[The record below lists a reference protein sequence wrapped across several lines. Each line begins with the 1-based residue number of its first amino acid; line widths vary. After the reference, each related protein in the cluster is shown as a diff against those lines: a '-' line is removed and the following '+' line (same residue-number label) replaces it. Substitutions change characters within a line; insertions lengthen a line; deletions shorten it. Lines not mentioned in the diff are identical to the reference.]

1 MRFIGKKTK
10 IISCILILIII
21 ISFVLIRFSLNAFLD
36 FMTPESLKQ
45 LNYTRAKL
53 LYHTD
58 HEELLKKCR
67 EKILKYNESL
77 SDDREDNEVPQL
89 IDQPPSGVSQEDSN
103 SIEGLMP
110 GLPPTDGPT
119 KRTYMRILDL
129 KPRKVYIS
137 PKSITLCFGPTFYS
151 VSVTAFAQGDEGYDD
166 LELTDGFKLIDGL
179 WYSDDGF
186 HKHTNFSD
194 YLEKLKEC
202 DLEDLKR

>member
-1 MRFIGKKTK
+1 
-10 IISCILILIII
+10 
-21 ISFVLIRFSLNAFLD
+21 
-36 FMTPESLKQ
+36 MTPESLKQ

-77 SDDREDNEVPQL
+77 SDDREDNEVAQL
-89 IDQPPSGVSQEDSN
+89 IDQPSSGVSQEDSN
-103 SIEGLMP
+103 SIEGLIP

-129 KPRKVYIS
+129 KPRIVYIS
-137 PKSITLCFGPTFYS
+137 PKRLTLRFGPTFYS
-151 VSVTAFAQGDEGYDD
+151 VSVTAFAEGVEGHGD
-166 LELTDGFKLIDGL
+166 LKLIEGL
-179 WYSDDGF
+179 WYRDDGF
-186 HKHTNFSD
+186 HKHANFYD